1 MADSDTQVDEFLRS
15 VGDDGRYQKI
25 LFWGFLVPI
34 SILIPWTV
42 LVPIFQASVP
52 NHWCHVPGKPDNTS
66 LEEWKNITIPWIVED
81 EKWTLS
87 KCKQYNFDEDFI
99 DYQNNTD
106 IIDCQNGWDFET
118 TWFDSTLSK
127 DEEWVCAQDSFSAR
141 WLSAG
146 VAGNV
151 IGTVFFN
158 GLSDHFGRKPAI
170 ILLNIFFAIFGI
182 VKLYVT
188 SEYGILVLM
197 FLSSMV
203 FPANLEICLI
213 FVMEQVSGKLRARI
227 TSVSFIMWTM
237 GMCFVPLLAWLTRD
251 WILLGIVSSV
261 PFIPFV
267 FVLWA
272 FPESPRWL
280 LSKGRSKAAFKA
292 FQRIAK
298 SNRKECPPELRSDIE
313 ALTKEIKSRKK
324 SNNLLFVDLFRYPVV
339 RKRLLLL
346 SLCYVCNNS
355 MYYGIIYNTSKI
367 SGNEFL
373 NFFYLSISELPGN
386 LLGWFCS
393 QKFGRRFTQ
402 TGFFILGTFTA
413 LLAILLSYIDPWV
426 EVLLAVICK
435 TLINISFLVVYIQL
449 AELLPTSHRSAGT
462 GMASIISSVIA
473 ISSPYIAYSGTYW
486 STLPY
491 VILMAIGSV
500 GIVASL
506 FLPETLGAT
515 LPQTLL
521 DAEKFLVDQPFF
533 SYLGWRPGGKK
544 KKIQP
549 VKV

>member
-1 MADSDTQVDEFLRS
+1 
-15 VGDDGRYQKI
+15 
-25 LFWGFLVPI
+25 
-34 SILIPWTV
+34 
-42 LVPIFQASVP
+42 
-52 NHWCHVPGKPDNTS
+52 
-66 LEEWKNITIPWIVED
+66 
-81 EKWTLS
+81 
-87 KCKQYNFDEDFI
+87 
-99 DYQNNTD
+99 
-106 IIDCQNGWDFET
+106 
-118 TWFDSTLSK
+118 
-127 DEEWVCAQDSFSAR
+127 
-141 WLSAG
+141 
-146 VAGNV
+146 
-151 IGTVFFN
+151 
-158 GLSDHFGRKPAI
+158 
-170 ILLNIFFAIFGI
+170 
-182 VKLYVT
+182 
-188 SEYGILVLM
+188 M

-251 WILLGIVSSV
+251 WILLGIVSSL

-298 SNRKECPPELRSDIE
+298 SNRRECPPELRFEIE
-313 ALTKEIKSRKK
+313 TLTKEIK
-324 SNNLLFVDLFRYPVV
+324 N
-339 RKRLLLL
+339 
-346 SLCYVCNNS
+346 
-355 MYYGIIYNTSKI
+355 
-367 SGNEFL
+367 
-373 NFFYLSISELPGN
+373 
-386 LLGWFCS
+386 
-393 QKFGRRFTQ
+393 
-402 TGFFILGTFTA
+402 
-413 LLAILLSYIDPWV
+413 IDPWV

-506 FLPETLGAT
+506 FLPETLGET

-544 KKIQP
+544 KILP